1 MIFLELFWTFFK
13 IGLFTFGGGYAMIP
27 LIQQEV
33 LGNGWLDSE
42 MLYNFIGI
50 SEATPGPIAVNM
62 ATFVG
67 STVGEG
73 VGGSAILGA
82 ICATIGV
89 VLPSFI
95 IILIIAAL
103 LKNFMQNKIFA
114 KILSGI
120 KPVVVGLIFAAGAML
135 VYNNAAKEEF
145 DFVALALMV
154 IMAILSIA
162 YKRLSKKKKD
172 LSPILM
178 IVISAALGMVAY
190 TVF

>member
-33 LGNGWLDSE
+33 LSKGWIEES

-50 SEATPGPIAVNM
+50 SEATPGPIAINM

-67 STVGEG
+67 SAVGKL
-73 VGGSAILGA
+73 GGSALLGA
-82 ICATIGV
+82 VVATLGV

-103 LKNFMQNKIFA
+103 LKNFSKNKVI
-114 KILSGI
+114 KRVLSGI
-120 KPVVVGLIFAAGAML
+120 KPVVVGLILAAGALL
-135 VYNNAAKEEF
+135 VYSNLYQEKF
-145 DFVALALMV
+145 DYISLILMV
-154 IMAILSIA
+154 AIAGCAFI
-162 YKRLSKKKKD
+162 YKKITKKD
-172 LSPILM
+172 LSPIIIILISAVFGM
-178 IVISAALGMVAY
+178 IVYS
-190 TVF
+190 VF

>member
-33 LGNGWLDSE
+33 LGNEWMDSA

-67 STVGEG
+67 STVGDYF
-73 VGGSAILGA
+73 GGSAILGA
-82 ICATIGV
+82 VCATLGV

-95 IILIIAAL
+95 IILIVAAL
-103 LKNFMQNKIFA
+103 LKSFMQNKVFA
-114 KILSGI
+114 KILGGV
-120 KPVVVGLIFAAGAML
+120 KPVVVGLIFAAGALL
-135 VYNNAAKEEF
+135 VYSNVVKERL
-145 DFVALALMV
+145 DFIALALML
-154 IMAILSIA
+154 IMAILSIV

-178 IVISAALGMVAY
+178 IVISAALGMAAY
-190 TVF
+190 TIF

>member
-33 LGNGWLDSE
+33 LGNGWMDSE

-73 VGGSAILGA
+73 FGGSAILGA

-95 IILIIAAL
+95 IILIVAAI
-103 LKNFMQNKIFA
+103 LKNFMQNKVFA

-135 VYNNAAKEEF
+135 VYNNTAKQEF
-145 DFVALALMV
+145 DFIALALMV
-154 IMAILSIA
+154 IMAVFSVA
-162 YKRLSKKKKD
+162 YKRFSKKKKD
-172 LSPILM
+172 LSSFRPP
-178 IVISAALGMVAY
+178 
-190 TVF
+190 